1 MPKLKIPRRNIAL
14 DMTAMCDMAFL
25 LLTFFMLATK
35 FKPAEAA
42 VVDIPASVSQKKLPD
57 KNLVTIWVEKDG
69 AVFIGVDEG
78 RVRKEMLKAMAAKH
92 NVRFSQAELNE
103 FAGLDAFGAP
113 VGGLK
118 QYLSL
123 SKDQRKYLQN
133 KGVPVDSINNE
144 LREWIHFALKNNS
157 EYDFAIKGDK
167 DVDYKVV
174 GRVIATLQEE
184 NINKFKLI
192 TTLEL

>member
-1 MPKLKIPRRNIAL
+1 
-14 DMTAMCDMAFL
+14 MCDMAFL

-42 VVDIPASVSQKKLPD
+42 VVDIPASVSQKKLPE
-57 KNLVTIWVEKDG
+57 KNLLTIWVEKDG
-69 AVFIGVDEG
+69 AVFIGVDES

-92 NVRFSQAELNE
+92 NVNLSQAEVNE
-103 FAGLDAFGAP
+103 FAALDAFGAP

-123 SKDQRKYLQN
+123 NKDQRKHLQN

-144 LREWIHFALKNNS
+144 LREWIHFALQNNS

-184 NINKFKLI
+184 NINKFKLV